1 MMEIGG
7 LQKTTLIDYPGKVAC
22 TVFLIG
28 CNFRCPFCYSKELV
42 LSEEIKKQPRIPQKD
57 FFNFL
62 KERKGLLEGVVVC
75 GGEPTIHKDLPD
87 FIKKIKDLGYLVK
100 LDTNGSGPQVL
111 RKLIKGKL
119 IDYIAMDV
127 KAPLKSQKYNIATG
141 VKVNLEDIKKSIKII
156 KNSGI
161 DYEFRTTVVPTIHN
175 KADIIQITKDI
186 GPAKRF
192 FLQNFRS
199 EKTIGPEFEKIKPYP
214 KEFLSEI
221 KKEISHFIE
230 TCEVRD

>member
-1 MMEIGG
+1 MEIGG

-42 LSEEIKKQPRIPQKD
+42 LSEEIKKQPRVPQKD

>member
-42 LSEEIKKQPRIPQKD
+42 LSEEIKKQPRVPQKD